1 MSMGFPRQ
9 EHWSGV
15 LCPPPA
21 DLPDTG
27 IDPKPPMSP
36 ASTGGFFTTRPSGK
50 PVTYFTLPS
59 ETPLLFVAA
68 LLYWNSQVHALLTLS
83 IYLFF
88 FCQLDGKI
96 SQWLLILYS
105 FSCIR
110 RQFVF
115 FPLSVSSVNKHEVKV
130 VSGRLDVGSSETR
143 RER

>member
-1 MSMGFPRQ
+1 MHSDVVSYSACVAELLSCVRLFVTPWTVAHQAPVSMGFPRQ

-59 ETPLLFVAA
+59 KMPLLFVAA

-88 FCQLDGKI
+88 FFASLMAKYPMVT
-96 SQWLLILYS
+96 YS
-105 FSCIR
+105 I
-110 RQFVF
+110 F
-115 FPLSVSSVNKHEVKV
+115 F
-130 VSGRLDVGSSETR
+130 
-143 RER
+143 